1 MSQAQPSPHDPKE
14 ILTSRRIGTAITTLA
29 DPNHSS
35 TDPVFRLDETERD
48 SIRRAVARSTH
59 PLAGFAHTVLDQ
71 WEDLEADDRVAG
83 LLLFAEI
90 VKGQGRHRR
99 LHTGRGMER

>member
-1 MSQAQPSPHDPKE
+1 
-14 ILTSRRIGTAITTLA
+14 
-29 DPNHSS
+29 
-35 TDPVFRLDETERD
+35 
-48 SIRRAVARSTH
+48 
-59 PLAGFAHTVLDQ
+59 
-71 WEDLEADDRVAG
+71 VAG